1 MSCKGLSVPLIL
13 DSNLITSPYYQ
24 GVKHCSCVK
33 SSNSF
38 SDFVLLNMSNLTKNL
53 TNEWIHCIIYIHCHI
68 ILLTHLSGLG
78 SYKSASR
85 KWKNLWRANLMEA
98 QHKVRKQWWPK
109 VGKQWWP
116 KVEGV
121 ANFFKIL
128 VQSKCPGIFYM
139 VRSIILGYWL
149 FSQLQLQ
156 LQQTQLSKTIENLN
170 LKETL
175 SEKALISTSLAIIRH

>member
-1 MSCKGLSVPLIL
+1 MSRKVLSVPLIL

-24 GVKHCSCVK
+24 GLKHCSCVK

-38 SDFVLLNMSNLTKNL
+38 SDFVLLNMSNLTKSL

-68 ILLTHLSGLG
+68 ILLAHLSGLG

-85 KWKNLWRANLMEA
+85 KWKNLWTANLMEA

-109 VGKQWWP
+109 VK
-116 KVEGV
+116 GV

-156 LQQTQLSKTIENLN
+156 LQQAQLSKTIENLN

-175 SEKALISTSLAIIRH
+175 SEKALISTSLTIISH